1 MKCERNQKVLPKKG
15 TRKPPRAAIGQ
26 VFIPQSPRVDVI
38 PYRHDGPRM
47 PARQLDGSIR
57 CKDGSVVALDG
68 TVYPPGWPAPR
79 LLNPIF
85 RIPKV
90 RPGGA
95 LLLISLFYIM
105 IILVALDS
113 SNSFSELSSAG
124 FVAPASS
131 GAPGLH
137 NVRRW
142 VVQVAQRHDSATRR
156 IQAPLHVGGFFYFE
170 KIKGRPHIMVVC
182 FTPLPIIFISFFFPI
197 CTIGATL
204 FLKATKI

>member
-1 MKCERNQKVLPKKG
+1 
-15 TRKPPRAAIGQ
+15 
-26 VFIPQSPRVDVI
+26 
-38 PYRHDGPRM
+38 M

-95 LLLISLFYIM
+95 LLLISLFHII
-105 IILVALDS
+105 IILVALHS
-113 SNSFSELSSAG
+113 GNSFSELSSAG

-156 IQAPLHVGGFFYFE
+156 IQAPLHVGVFFLLSKNKRSTAHHCCVLFA
-170 KIKGRPHIMVVC
+170 
-182 FTPLPIIFISFFFPI
+182 LPIIFISFFFPI
-197 CTIGATL
+197 CTTGATL
-204 FLKATKI
+204 FLKATKN

>member
-1 MKCERNQKVLPKKG
+1 
-15 TRKPPRAAIGQ
+15 
-26 VFIPQSPRVDVI
+26 
-38 PYRHDGPRM
+38 M

-95 LLLISLFYIM
+95 LLLISLFHII
-105 IILVALDS
+105 IILVALHS
-113 SNSFSELSSAG
+113 GNSFSELSSAG

-156 IQAPLHVGGFFYFE
+156 IQAPLHVGAFFYFP
-170 KIKGRPHIMVVC
+170 KIKGRPHIIVVC
-182 FTPLPIIFISFFFPI
+182 FLPCPLSSFPSFFQSVQLEQ
-197 CTIGATL
+197 L
-204 FLKATKI
+204 FF